1 MTATRRRT
9 VLLAA
14 VAAVLLLGAY
24 GAWKAREAGRLRE
37 LRQEPVQD
45 LSAAEAGR
53 RLREIGL
60 FEAHRNPA
68 GRGMAHEYELRDGGR
83 VVFDRATGLV
93 WQREGSDETLRFDKA
108 QEYVARLNEARFA
121 GGSDWRLP
129 TLEEAMSLMEP
140 ERRAGGLYLDP
151 AFSRRQWWIWT
162 ADRESAV
169 GVWVVYFYGGGCFVH
184 VPLGGSTYVRAVR
197 RPSGPSS

>member
-1 MTATRRRT
+1 MMTRRT
-9 VLLAA
+9 VLPVT

-24 GAWKAREAGRLRE
+24 GAWRAREAGRLRE
-37 LRQEPVQD
+37 LRQEPAQG

-53 RLREIGL
+53 RLRETGL

-68 GRGMAHEYELRDGGR
+68 GRGVAHEYELQAGGL
-83 VVFDRATGLV
+83 VVLDRATGLS
-93 WQREGSDETLRFDKA
+93 WQREGSDGTLRFDKA

-140 ERRAGGLYLDP
+140 ERAGGLHLDP
-151 AFSRRQWWIWT
+151 VFGQRQWWIWT

-169 GVWVVYFYGGGCFVH
+169 GVWVVYFYGGSCFVH

-197 RPSGPSS
+197 RPS